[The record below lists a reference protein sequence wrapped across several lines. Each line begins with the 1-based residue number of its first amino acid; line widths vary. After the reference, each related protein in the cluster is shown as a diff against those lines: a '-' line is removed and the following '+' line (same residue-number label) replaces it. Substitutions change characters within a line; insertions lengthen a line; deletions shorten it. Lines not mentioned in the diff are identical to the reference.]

1 MSMADP
7 TMVLMRSRRV
17 LLGVV
22 AGAAAVAGLLLSGAA
37 SAQMPNVNIIPELE
51 SKTPEQIEKDKIT
64 EKAYKDS
71 LRKIPDAKAS
81 SDPWGDVR
89 SAEPARTSAKQKN
102 RTGNA
107 AL

>member
-1 MSMADP
+1 MADP
-7 TMVLMRSRRV
+7 VMPTLMRTRRA

-22 AGAAAVAGLLLSGAA
+22 AGGAVAAGLLLSGAA
-37 SAQMPNVNIIPELE
+37 YAQMPNVNIIPELE
-51 SKTPEQIEKDKIT
+51 SKTPEQIEQDKIT
-64 EKAYKDS
+64 QKAYKDS

-89 SAEPARTSAKQKN
+89 SAESPRTPAKPKN

-107 AL
+107 AQ